1 MKKTIFF
8 VLATAALGSG
18 MDAWAAT
25 DTSRVLATVSCYG
38 DFMGTAPDDQITSQK
53 IYLYNQDLQVVA
65 VVETACGQRSKELY
79 TQYYSP
85 YIYDEAGRL
94 EMIDHYQYGLYDYG
108 DRVMHRAAGV
118 VEFRYDEQG
127 NVVEQ
132 IENQNSIVYEYDA
145 EGNCTKEV
153 HYIDGSE
160 GKTLIFSDFSA
171 GKNLPALVESSHTNQ
186 TFTGEFYEE
195 EREYNESGKLIKAV
209 RLCNRDYVEDYGLW
223 QITTA
228 AGDFMQEEHWTYEG
242 DQLMLYE
249 KFNSQNEET
258 GELIPYIKTVYTVK
272 DDHTI
277 GFQSYSAFG
286 RDWYKSGVYQE
297 ETYYDFSGKLD
308 ETALQL
314 VEVRK
319 VDSGMNDAELEWT
332 IPAVGGS
339 NAHVSFNIYRN
350 GELIQNVKLNEAS
363 QAGEGDFV
371 INAAGNLVYTD
382 RNIMSGEY
390 DYLVQTVLDNEE
402 GRGYC
407 VSNIQ
412 KVDLTLDFP
421 AVTNIRAVESV
432 KDNNNYN
439 YVTILFDVPANAA
452 ELGFVSNELIMGYNQ
467 VGEDFRYSTEE
478 NTMHCTISDD
488 KALISILSRY
498 QLGKVLSDRVEID
511 VNHLSSLEQ
520 VRALDEKVMV
530 FDLNGHQVDTPIEQ
544 LHGTFILVGEK
555 KAYKVI
561 L

>member
-8 VLATAALGSG
+8 VLATVALGSSADVCAAA
-18 MDAWAAT
+18 DA
-25 DTSRVLATVSCYG
+25 SRVLATVSCYG

-53 IYLYNQDLQVVA
+53 VYLYNQDLQVVA

-85 YIYDEAGRL
+85 YVYDESGRL
-94 EMIDHYQYGLYDYG
+94 VMIDHYQYGLYDYG

-118 VEFRYDEQG
+118 VEYRYDEQG

-145 EGNCTKEV
+145 EGNCTKEI
-153 HYIDGSE
+153 HYIDGSA
-160 GKTLIFSDFSA
+160 GKTLIYSDFSA
-171 GKNLPALVESSHTNQ
+171 GKNLPALVESSHSNQ

-195 EREYNESGKLIKAV
+195 EREYSESGKLLKAV

-249 KFNSQNEET
+249 KFNSLNEET

-297 ETYYDFSGKLD
+297 ETYYDFTGKLD

-314 VEVRK
+314 VDVRK
-319 VDSGMNDAELEWT
+319 VGTGMNDAELEWT
-332 IPAVGGS
+332 VPAICAS
-339 NAHVSFNIYRN
+339 DATVSYNIYRN
-350 GELIQNVKLNEAS
+350 GELIQNLKQNEAS
-363 QAGEGDFV
+363 LSGEGDFI
-371 INAAGNLVYTD
+371 INASGNLVYAD
-382 RNIMSGEY
+382 RNIISGEY
-390 DYLVQTVLDNEE
+390 DYMVQTVIDDEE
-402 GRGYC
+402 GHGYC
-407 VSNIQ
+407 VSNIL
-412 KVDLTLDFP
+412 KADLKLEFP

-439 YVTILFDVPANAA
+439 VVTVLFAVPANAA
-452 ELGFVSNELIMGYNQ
+452 DLGFVSNELILGNNQ
-467 VGEDFRYSTEE
+467 VGEDVRYNPEE

-488 KALISILSRY
+488 KAVVSILSRY
-498 QLGKVLSDRVEID
+498 QLGKVLSERVEID
-511 VNHLSSLEQ
+511 VNNLSSLEQ
-520 VRALDEKVMV
+520 VRALDEKVKI
-530 FDLNGHQVDTPIEQ
+530 FDLNGTLVSAPIEQ